1 MRYLNVSGN
10 RHLTAIVDL
19 HEFKN
24 LEYFDASETKI
35 GKSVRKGE
43 TILPRRVERVK
54 LDACGW
60 IGSCEIEEE
69 HTTRVYRWFCFGLSL
84 LRLRLP

>member
-19 HEFKN
+19 HEFKI
-24 LEYFDASETKI
+24 LEYFDESETKI

-54 LDACGW
+54 LDACG
-60 IGSCEIEEE
+60 G
-69 HTTRVYRWFCFGLSL
+69 
-84 LRLRLP
+84 